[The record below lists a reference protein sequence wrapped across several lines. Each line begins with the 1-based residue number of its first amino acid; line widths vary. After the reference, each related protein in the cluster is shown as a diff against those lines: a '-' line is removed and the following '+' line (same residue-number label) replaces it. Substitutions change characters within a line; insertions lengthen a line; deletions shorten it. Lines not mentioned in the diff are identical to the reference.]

1 MAVMQRLRTVED
13 RRLTAFT
20 VTGTATGAA
29 SVIAAGSRSLSPSD
43 SMPALT
49 PATPLP
55 LPQRQLAQRQQAHRQ
70 QAQQQQQQQQPQ
82 PQPQPQPQQQ
92 QQEEEEEEE
101 EEDPQYLQ
109 VCPDCGMTLCED
121 TYIMC
126 YASEAQWAN
135 HDDTTFCSCCYW
147 KNEHY
152 KDDRW
157 EDNMDEVTQ
166 GVAERGIDPAE
177 AFLLR
182 ATS

>member
-13 RRLTAFT
+13 RRLTSTAFT

-29 SVIAAGSRSLSPSD
+29 SVIAAGSRSLTPSD

-82 PQPQPQPQQQ
+82 PQPQPQ

-177 AFLLR
+177 VFLLR